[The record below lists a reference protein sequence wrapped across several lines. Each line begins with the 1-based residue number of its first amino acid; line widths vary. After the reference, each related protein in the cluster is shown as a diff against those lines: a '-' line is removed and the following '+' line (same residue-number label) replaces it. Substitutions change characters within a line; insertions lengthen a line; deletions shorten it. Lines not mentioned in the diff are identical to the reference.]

1 MTILFAAAVR
11 PRRERNGTSERWQ
24 TRFRKRPRAIW
35 IRSNGAA
42 WESNPPSAGLRRLTG
57 FEDQSSISVEVRDVQ
72 PDRFGSGV
80 VRDRVRDCQPGV
92 GSVEAA

>member
-1 MTILFAAAVR
+1 MALAGKCLFAATTAY
-11 PRRERNGTSERWQ
+11 
-24 TRFRKRPRAIW
+24 
-35 IRSNGAA
+35 GAA

-57 FEDQSSISVEVRDVQ
+57 FEDETSISVDVRDVQ